1 MSVKLLIGNIFPTY
15 LIIVNDQK
23 LQKIKNSFSYYFKRQ
38 MLINNNIFLM
48 LDTFDHEKYNIIFN
62 NNNKRYKTIYKKFVI
77 NDKYYYI
84 PLIEYSKFYLNYK
97 LKMCA
102 LIVETLGV
110 KSIKYNYNDFTQT
123 QLNIHGTIQIPNA
136 GEIGIKVKEEVSE
149 SNNNIEDKGY
159 DKGLCRYLFLP
170 IDIYEKKILERYN
183 YLDKKEFQYDFDL
196 RNLIHSRLIGNLFE
210 YEIKYETTIIDNKE
224 LELSLGLFSKKNIG
238 INLKKMVNKKLSVS
252 ITIKFY
258 KYEELINNDNLQLND
273 KCLQLIKKTKSDILL
288 RNFVEKK
295 IEQTCE
301 SNFSVYY
308 FIKIAK
314 PDYLTQLISNVNT
327 TSDLKDKNGSFFTSL
342 KSMLYASL
350 LTFDDDGLKKVQDI
364 YIMKLRKNRDI
375 EKSNESITCFNI
387 RCHIEECS
395 CRIYKSLKSIYCYII
410 RAYNNANPG
419 QIITY
424 GIHNNKKLSLII
436 HYIIMNLKHFTN
448 YNMFIDFTTEQIG
461 KEYDNNN
468 MDDDDVYEHHDDDH
482 DHEDADADDE
492 YEYDNESKKDI
503 ALYIK
508 DDDVNPET
516 VDNIRCH

>member
-23 LQKIKNSFSYYFKRQ
+23 LQKIKNSFFYYFKRQ

-123 QLNIHGTIQIPNA
+123 QLNIHATTQIPNA

-170 IDIYEKKILERYN
+170 INIYEKKILEKYN

-252 ITIKFY
+252 IMIKFY

-295 IEQTCE
+295 NRT
-301 SNFSVYY
+301 
-308 FIKIAK
+308 
-314 PDYLTQLISNVNT
+314 NV
-327 TSDLKDKNGSFFTSL
+327 
-342 KSMLYASL
+342 
-350 LTFDDDGLKKVQDI
+350 
-364 YIMKLRKNRDI
+364 RK
-375 EKSNESITCFNI
+375 
-387 RCHIEECS
+387 
-395 CRIYKSLKSIYCYII
+395 
-410 RAYNNANPG
+410 
-419 QIITY
+419 
-424 GIHNNKKLSLII
+424 
-436 HYIIMNLKHFTN
+436 
-448 YNMFIDFTTEQIG
+448 
-461 KEYDNNN
+461 
-468 MDDDDVYEHHDDDH
+468 
-482 DHEDADADDE
+482 
-492 YEYDNESKKDI
+492 
-503 ALYIK
+503 
-508 DDDVNPET
+508 
-516 VDNIRCH
+516 